1 MRGHACLHP
10 SRTGKDAFPRNDAVA
25 PSAAAASVTVF
36 GVCFSTSPP
45 TLSVTGLY
53 GFCECDR
60 REIVSHCFNVRSP
73 DSRKTSFP
81 RYVQIL
87 IIVKDI
93 SVMVSV

>member
-1 MRGHACLHP
+1 MTP
-10 SRTGKDAFPRNDAVA
+10 SLPDGEGCSPAERRCP

-36 GVCFSTSPP
+36 GVCFSASSP

-60 REIVSHCFNVRSP
+60 REIVSHCFNMRSP